1 MKIKRKRNISKN
13 RSKNNSSFSALI
25 MAEILIIIVLICSFL
40 GFTSY
45 RNASNALN
53 NVIEKSLK
61 NRTDQGAKYFSEK
74 INEKIK
80 RLNII
85 ANWKEIES
93 MDVAKQREELGEES
107 ETKHWEFERF
117 KIVNLKGEVFNM
129 EDDSVEHISD
139 NYLERVSSGETFIID
154 DNFYEVNG
162 VVAMDICVPIKD
174 DSGKVKGGLIGAI
187 DLKDINSIISDI
199 QSGDEDF
206 PFVLNKYGYYI
217 ADDDINMVLNKEND
231 IKNSIDKPDLQ
242 QLAELQKKMINGESG
257 FGTYTYNGVEK
268 FMAYTPVPNTEWFM
282 GLAVTKA
289 TLFKDIYKLRDI
301 TIIATIIF
309 IIIGIAVAKLISNG
323 IKTPLSKMKGHVE
336 ELAMCNLSYKSTV
349 DNNNEFG
356 QTAKALNDAT
366 DTLSKTIQKVKTST
380 DHILSSSS
388 HTKQMFEDVNEE
400 IHQITAYT
408 EEISASMQESSA
420 GVEEFTSMTES
431 VKEDVRFNVDS
442 AKEGLELALNIEGK
456 SEKVN
461 KDMYESMNRVENIYE
476 DSKEKLEKSIED
488 AKIVNNIS
496 EMANSI
502 FEIAE
507 KTNLLALN
515 AAIEAARAGEQGKGF
530 AVVAEEVRKLAEQS
544 SHAVEK
550 IQNDVRTVLSVV
562 KELSSS
568 SEAVLKLLGE
578 NVLKDY
584 RKLINASVEYKE
596 DGIAIRNITEG
607 FTKTS
612 ESILV
617 SVEQMAKG
625 MEEVATSVTQVA
637 GSTEEIVEN
646 IGNVSKKHNIILE
659 DTKENEIKAKELSD
673 IIKAFKTE

>member
-1 MKIKRKRNISKN
+1 MKIKIKRNI
-13 RSKNNSSFSALI
+13 SKNNSSFSALI
-25 MAEILIIIVLICSFL
+25 MAEILIIVVLICSFL

-61 NRTDQGAKYFSEK
+61 NRTDQGSKYFSEK

-129 EDDSVEHISD
+129 DDDSIEHISD
-139 NYLERVSSGETFIID
+139 SYLEKISSGETFIID
-154 DNFYEVNG
+154 DNFYEING
-162 VVAMDICVPIKD
+162 VVVMDICVPIKD
-174 DSGKVKGGLIGAI
+174 DSGKAKGGLIGAI

-206 PFVLNKYGYYI
+206 PFVLNKDGYYI
-217 ADDDINMVLNKEND
+217 ADDDINMVINREND

-257 FGTYTYNGVEK
+257 FGTYTYNGLEK

-282 GLAVTKA
+282 GLAVTKT
-289 TLFKDIYKLRDI
+289 TLFQDIYRLRNI
-301 TIIATIIF
+301 TILATIIF

-349 DNNNEFG
+349 DSNNEFG

-380 DHILSSSS
+380 DHILNSSS
-388 HTKQMFEDVNEE
+388 HTKQMFEEVNEE

-431 VKEDVRFNVDS
+431 VKEDVKFNVDS
-442 AKEGLELALNIEGK
+442 AKEGLELALNIEEK

-461 KDMYESMNRVENIYE
+461 KDMYESMNRAENMYE

-568 SEAVLKLLGE
+568 SESVLKLLGE

-584 RKLINASVEYKE
+584 RKLINVSIEYKE

-637 GSTEEIVEN
+637 GSTEEIVQN
-646 IGNVSKKHNIILE
+646 VSNVSKKHNIILE
-659 DTKENEIKAKELSD
+659 DTKENEIKAKELSN